1 MKIIKSNNQGIE
13 LINVTNEAG
22 LSVTFTNLGAAIFS
36 IKYFNQDMTYQPK
49 NIKDFLKENVYH
61 GKTIGRV
68 AGRIRD
74 GEFVIDGTTYHVS
87 NNEGKNT
94 LHGGHGGFSEK
105 YFSVEIIESSDKAE
119 IIYSYISKD
128 GECGFPGEA
137 NVKVHY
143 FISNNLPELKVQ
155 FECEVS
161 EKCPIS
167 LTNHG
172 YFCLGEANINNF
184 AMKLNSSKYV
194 DMDPFDLTL
203 NGAKEVPYY
212 LNFKTKRTLL
222 ETIEHPEINIG
233 KLCGYDHVMLLDD
246 SDIKKPQIELSSKH
260 FEVDIYTDF
269 DAVVMYSDNYE
280 AGFIA
285 NNSSESIRRGM
296 AIEPQLNPLND
307 RTLEP
312 GKLFNHFIL
321 YKFSRL

>member
-1 MKIIKSNNQGIE
+1 MKTTKHTKLGIE
-13 LINVTNEAG
+13 FINVTNDAG
-22 LSVTFTNLGAAIFS
+22 LSITLANLGAAIFS
-36 IKYFNQDMTYQPK
+36 IKFLGQDMTYQPK
-49 NIKDFLKENVYH
+49 NVKDFLRENVYH

-74 GEFVIDGTTYHVS
+74 GKFVIDGETYQVS
-87 NNEGKNT
+87 VNEGKNT

-105 YFSVEIIESSDKAE
+105 YFSSEIFESSKQVE
-119 IIYSYISKD
+119 IIYSYVSKD

-137 NVKVHY
+137 KVKVHY
-143 FISNNLPELKVQ
+143 YISEKLPDLKVQ
-155 FECEVS
+155 FECKVDK
-161 EKCPIS
+161 KCLIS

-172 YFCLGEANINNF
+172 YFCLGDSNINDF
-184 AMKLNSSKYV
+184 KLRLISSQFVEMDNS
-194 DMDPFDLTL
+194 DLTL
-203 NGAKEVPYY
+203 NNSRNVPFY
-212 LNFKTKRTLL
+212 LDFRNKRSVI
-222 ETIEHPEINIG
+222 ETIEHPDINNG

-246 SDIKKPQIELSSKH
+246 VDIKKPQIELSSKH

-280 AGFIA
+280 AGFEA

-312 GKLFNHFIL
+312 GKVFNHFIL